1 MKEIVAMRTMRVAD
15 PQGEIKLNPHPFV
28 LLVHDQP
35 HPLESLK
42 PVLRDLSVETFSVR
56 TCEEAGQLITQTEL
70 QLVFTDT
77 SLPDGSWADVVRMAE
92 MASSPVD
99 VIVVGAKED
108 MRLYLSALEGGAFDF
123 VLPPFEHDALE
134 FVVESARRDVRLRKS
149 AAASI
154 GHAELR

>member
-1 MKEIVAMRTMRVAD
+1 M
-15 PQGEIKLNPHPFV
+15 NHHPFA

-56 TCEEAGQLITQTEL
+56 TCEEAERLITQTEP

-77 SLPDGSWADVVRMAE
+77 SLLDGSWADVVRIAE
-92 MASSPVD
+92 MACSPVD

-108 MRLYLSALEGGAFDF
+108 IRLYLSALEGGAFDF
-123 VLPPFEHDALE
+123 VLPPFEHQALE
-134 FVVESARRDVRLRKS
+134 FVVESAQQDVRRRRS
-149 AAASI
+149 T
-154 GHAELR
+154 ERR